1 MTENAIVKMATKI
14 RNKVGTSRTF
24 TLPEIAT
31 LMTVPDNFP
40 DFWPSATL
48 KVNGVTQQ
56 GGSSLTVHGGET
68 ISFTLS
74 YIIHHAGL
82 LQKLIG
88 SNAHLYL
95 SIPVIKYMDT
105 DFSQKATAQT
115 IHILKK
121 DGSNLLNSVS
131 IAAGSTQYAYT
142 TLQLNQPLSNE
153 IVSYLTTNQPIE
165 VRYDNI
171 ASHDNLDLLTSVVLN
186 ILLFNYV

>member
-1 MTENAIVKMATKI
+1 MTENAIVKMAAKI
-14 RNKVGTSRTF
+14 RNQVGTSRTF

-40 DFWPSATL
+40 DFWPSTTL
-48 KVNGVTQQ
+48 KVNGVTQ

-115 IHILKK
+115 IHILKH
-121 DGSNLLNSVS
+121 DGSNLLNPVS

-142 TLQLNQPLSNE
+142 TLQLNQPLSNAL
-153 IVSYLTTNQPIE
+153 VSYLTTNQPIE

-171 ASHDNLDLLTSVVLN
+171 GNHDNLDLSTSVGLN
-186 ILLFNYV
+186 ILLFK

>member
-1 MTENAIVKMATKI
+1 MTENAIVKMAAKI

-31 LMTVPDNFP
+31 IMTVPDHFP
-40 DFWPSATL
+40 DFSPTATL
-48 KVNGVTQQ
+48 KLNGVTQQ
-56 GGSSLTVHGGET
+56 GGSSLSVHGGDT
-68 ISFTLS
+68 ISYTISYTLN
-74 YIIHHAGL
+74 HAGL

-88 SNAHLYL
+88 SNANLYL

-121 DGSNLLNSVS
+121 DGSNLLNPVS
-131 IAAGSTQYAYT
+131 IAAGSTQYAYIN
-142 TLQLNQPLSNE
+142 LQLNQPLSNE

-171 ASHDNLDLLTSVVLN
+171 GNHENLDVSTSVSLDLL
-186 ILLFNYV
+186 LFK